1 MKKIRI
7 DNNTSKLIIYC
18 EQSVRWENEIF
29 HEQSKQETQFSL
41 FIKIERDAAVQL
53 QLQSQHSGDKI

>member
-18 EQSVRWENEIF
+18 EQSVRYVKMKFSMN
-29 HEQSKQETQFSL
+29 KAKNTQFSL
-41 FIKIERDAAVQL
+41 FIIIEYAAVQL
-53 QLQSQHSGDKI
+53 QLQSQLSEDKI